1 MSLFAFLPFLFADE
15 TPRNV
20 FELQMMS
27 LENHGITLQYERLA
41 APPRISVLTALGFR
55 LSGGHDYDVVEMD
68 YGVEGRL
75 WLVGKAPFVT
85 FSDRTMI
92 GPYLGVRFDTG
103 LTHVSADG
111 HSLGGNIR
119 LAESGN
125 LGIRVV
131 FFKLLEVT
139 PSLGFGLHTDFDP
152 RGRLSPWTRP
162 ELVKLGLTMGAL
174 F

>member
-1 MSLFAFLPFLFADE
+1 MSLFAFLPFIFADDV
-15 TPRNV
+15 PRNA
-20 FELQMMS
+20 FELQMLS
-27 LENHGITLQYERLA
+27 LENHGLTFQYERYV
-41 APPRISVLTALGFR
+41 PRHFSVLTAMGLR
-55 LSGGHDYDVVEMD
+55 LSGGHDYDVVEMG
-68 YGVEGRL
+68 YGVEGRV
-75 WLVGKAPFVT
+75 WLAGKGPFVT

-92 GPYLGVRFDTG
+92 GPYLGLRFDTG

-125 LGIRVV
+125 LGVRVV
-131 FFKLLEVT
+131 FFHMLEVT

-162 ELVKLGLTMGAL
+162 ELFKLGLTLGAL

>member
-15 TPRNV
+15 APRNV

-27 LENHGITLQYERLA
+27 LENHGLTFQYERLV

-92 GPYLGVRFDTG
+92 GPYLGLRFDTG
-103 LTHVSADG
+103 WNNSGQGPRWSEQMRPAGGYVVRHPDG
-111 HSLGGNIR
+111 
-119 LAESGN
+119 
-125 LGIRVV
+125 
-131 FFKLLEVT
+131 F
-139 PSLGFGLHTDFDP
+139 
-152 RGRLSPWTRP
+152 
-162 ELVKLGLTMGAL
+162 
-174 F
+174 